1 MQYIVYKCEI
11 IAAVKGEGTIISLSG
26 IIVSLCLPKLPQVNE
41 CEAAAEL
48 GIEAFE
54 QSGVCVCVRA
64 CVFVCECVFRG
75 RKQEKTTA
83 KQGRLREATGPD

>member
-41 CEAAAEL
+41 CEAAAAL

-54 QSGVCVCVRA
+54 QSGVCVRACMCICVR
-64 CVFVCECVFRG
+64 VCFSWKKAREDYSKT
-75 RKQEKTTA
+75 RKIEGGNGA
-83 KQGRLREATGPD
+83 

>member
-1 MQYIVYKCEI
+1 MQYIIYKCEI
-11 IAAVKGEGTIISLSG
+11 IAAVKGEGMIISLSR

-54 QSGVCVCVRA
+54 QSGVCVCVYFF
-64 CVFVCECVFRG
+64 FVCECVFRG
-75 RKQEKTTA
+75 RKKEKTTA